1 MAEQELRAA
10 NKDSSWR
17 DKLRDEM
24 LLKYGR
30 TGKNIAEGLVG
41 ESEENKYLNF
51 LLKKYGTYDLS
62 KLPPEVR
69 ENIPMN
75 RPLGEMKNIGSGG
88 GISDIGAADALLM
101 GMSPYSWPAALTESG
116 ILGADAKGEYDKG
129 NTVGAAIMG
138 TIAGVPPLLR
148 YGLGPKTAAKTT
160 ETTEPAVDEGRRSV
174 LKGIGALGA
183 MSTGVGKILG
193 EGGGTAASVAGKVA
207 KAMPKVAPIPYL
219 RSAFGISSGAADK
232 IGKVMKL
239 GKGSKFDDMGGI
251 KLDTEYM
258 GANNY
263 YAKQA
268 EAGKDAKQLYIDD
281 TMSGYD
287 YDLDNIY
294 YKVNEL
300 ENASGKQISRAEFD
314 KVVDEVIIRDVDLVG
329 GIQRKYD
336 DPQIESEYLK
346 IGRSDE
352 FKEAA
357 YDYYTKTSKVLRE
370 TETGKVL
377 SDTQKQYDE
386 VDDQI
391 SKAYNHASQ
400 KLFNKNYNQLDSAGP
415 MGVGDDIEHKAVD
428 RWLFDNELPEE
439 FRPNDLWKRKVEVV
453 DDIDGKRFIEDKLR
467 MEHLDDWRNEL
478 ESILSQDTAF
488 IRGLDDVAKQLPTE
502 YFAFSDW

>member
-116 ILGADAKGEYDKG
+116 VLGADAKGEYDKG
-129 NTVGAAIMG
+129 NTAGAAIMG
-138 TIAGVPPLLR
+138 TIAGVPPLVR
-148 YGLGPKTAAKTT
+148 YGFGPKTASKTT

-207 KAMPKVAPIPYL
+207 KAMPKVAPMPFIDAAFNVL
-219 RSAFGISSGAADK
+219 SDSAKK
-232 IGKVMKL
+232 ITGGMNL
-239 GKGSKFDDMGGI
+239 GKGSKFDDLELLNIRGRTDM
-251 KLDTEYM
+251 DVVVS
-258 GANNY
+258 N
-263 YAKQA
+263 
-268 EAGKDAKQLYIDD
+268 
-281 TMSGYD
+281 YD
-287 YDLDNIY
+287 YPLSNIFSTAN
-294 YKVNEL
+294 KA
-300 ENASGKQISRAEFD
+300 ENTSGKQVSRAEFD
-314 KVVDEVIIRDVDLVG
+314 KIIEEEFTTGRYAEVDKGWKFEADY
-329 GIQRKYD
+329 K
-336 DPQIESEYLK
+336 K
-346 IGRSDE
+346 IAQSDE
-352 FKEAA
+352 FKEQA
-357 YDYYTKTSKVLRE
+357 YKHYTEVSNALRKTDA
-370 TETGKVL
+370 GKTLV
-377 SDTQKQYDE
+377 DTQRMLNRAQSAE
-386 VDDQI
+386 QEAREFL
-391 SKAYNHASQ
+391 SK
-400 KLFNKNYNQLDSAGP
+400 KLFNKPFRQLHRDEFVILQNSSERIPVEILDKHAGP
-415 MGVGDDIEHKAVD
+415 EGFATWAGEGPRTYKELQETVSEMGKYIE
-428 RWLFDNELPEE
+428 
-439 FRPNDLWKRKVEVV
+439 
-453 DDIDGKRFIEDKLR
+453 EDQKML
-467 MEHLDDWRNEL
+467 
-478 ESILSQDTAF
+478 
-488 IRGLDDVAKQLPTE
+488 RGLGDIGKDLKDQNE
-502 YFAFSDW
+502 WHQYY